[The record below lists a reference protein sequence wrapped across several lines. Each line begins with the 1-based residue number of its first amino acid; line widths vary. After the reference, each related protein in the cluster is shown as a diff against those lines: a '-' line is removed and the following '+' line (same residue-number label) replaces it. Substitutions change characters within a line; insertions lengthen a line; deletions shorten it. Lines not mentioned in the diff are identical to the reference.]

1 MDREEAREEQL
12 KKENRELRWK
22 AREGERLVEELEVEL
37 ERESRTGKKLRTR
50 LIVLDGEYM
59 RDQEELEE
67 SHLRLRRLE
76 DEQVG
81 RRRQLTALVK
91 ETDTLTMEVLRKEQ
105 EMRRLLHRKE
115 ELWKALAVQELLGRR
130 QEVKLGQKGAVIE
143 LLLHTVGGQERRI
156 LGLEERKPEERGAKK
171 EIVRIRQETMVPRQ
185 SARWAQGETRGDR
198 EETRGAKAKEKKG
211 GAKDWDKETF
221 IQKENQLKQK
231 KEVTLQY
238 SEDVLVKKTH
248 ALEKFGENKAKMLN
262 ANMYTV
268 SAICKREGIIV
279 ILCEIASLILTQD
292 LRDQSV

>member
-130 QEVKLGQKGAVIE
+130 QEVELRQQGAVIE

-171 EIVRIRQETMVPRQ
+171 EMLGVRQKTMVPRQ
-185 SARWAQGETRGDR
+185 SARGAQGETRGNT
-198 EETRGAKAKEKKG
+198 EETRGAKEKKG
-211 GAKDWDKETF
+211 GANVRKTF
-221 IQKENQLKQK
+221 TQKENQLKQK
-231 KEVTLQY
+231 KEVALQY
-238 SEDVLVKKTH
+238 SEDVQVKKTH
-248 ALEKFGENKAKMLN
+248 ASEKFGENKEKMLN

-268 SAICKREGIIV
+268 SAMCKREGITV
-279 ILCEIASLILTQD
+279 ILCEIANLILTPD
-292 LRDQSV
+292 LKD